1 MLPGATAIHCSV
13 CGETA
18 PEWWAA
24 YGRPAL
30 CNRCE
35 PEDCPGCGGSG
46 YRDAYAFGGGLHCA
60 TADVYREGTC
70 QDYFPNQ
77 IADPTLV

>member
-1 MLPGATAIHCSV
+1 MLPGATAIHCSA
-13 CGETA
+13 CGDVA

-46 YRDAYAFGGGLHCA
+46 YRDCYAFGSS
-60 TADVYREGTC
+60 RESVPTEPCPTC
-70 QDYFPNQ
+70 RGRGSR
-77 IADPTLV
+77 